1 MHTFSDVLAHLWCRF
16 APFCHPVVHLFI
28 VADPVGRWNSGL
40 PLGRRLPAKQ
50 DLSLADSSST
60 QRPVAVAETKIPEP
74 LPEFD
79 PDNPL
84 AIGIILAFHRW
95 PDEDEQRIILEKTT
109 KAGLTKTEEI
119 PRFKTWIFEWAEWR
133 KAATAQKVCR
143 SLQGLSFVEYC
154 EPDSLLGPATGSV
167 NKCRLRAEIPL
178 ISRVQISQ
186 ATSGSQMTTSRLRKR
201 SNVPSRSPSSSE
213 QDKADQSVVRVDG

>member
-1 MHTFSDVLAHLWCRF
+1 MHTFSDILGHFWCCF
-16 APFCHPVVHLFI
+16 APFCHPSVLCVLLLAQLAGGAVFPLQDAASQTRP
-28 VADPVGRWNSGL
+28 VSADP
-40 PLGRRLPAKQ
+40 
-50 DLSLADSSST
+50 SSS
-60 QRPVAVAETKIPEP
+60 QRPVPVAETKIPEP

-95 PDEDEQRIILEKTT
+95 PDEDEQRSILEKTT
-109 KAGLTKTEEI
+109 KARLTKTEEI
-119 PRFKTWIFEWAEWR
+119 PRFKIWLFEWDEWR
-133 KAATAQKVCR
+133 KAATAEKVCR
-143 SLQGLSFVEYC
+143 SLRDLSFVEYC

-186 ATSGSQMTTSRLRKR
+186 ATSRTAWLEELFTWPMIYAPL
-201 SNVPSRSPSSSE
+201 SPFP
-213 QDKADQSVVRVDG
+213 